1 MKCKICGSEIR
12 PGDTVCH
19 VCGVIVD
26 YHDYVNDPFS
36 SAEDRINELNN
47 NKNSINNS
55 DNFFPTQNNE
65 QSTFFGDGSNDN
77 KSSGSSEKVKYAIAA
92 VIALILLIGCSVL
105 LVKVLS
111 PEPKT
116 VNSGNEVILGGDDE
130 EEVEEPSDPEEP
142 NIPEKP
148 VTPSQN
154 DTYKKFEGY
163 KFKVLDG
170 YTVSEEEESLI
181 FENRTEKVEF
191 VLSIYHVNPYEKYIE
206 RMDEVKQQ
214 WEDRGYVISDYGERQ
229 IGSVNWLILTSTYN
243 EKPFTIVY
251 RAFFNNSTV
260 EMLILNYGNLTNEE
274 IYSKLEEMLIVSEID
289 DGVQGTST

>member
-116 VNSGNEVILGGDDE
+116 VNSGNEVILGGDD